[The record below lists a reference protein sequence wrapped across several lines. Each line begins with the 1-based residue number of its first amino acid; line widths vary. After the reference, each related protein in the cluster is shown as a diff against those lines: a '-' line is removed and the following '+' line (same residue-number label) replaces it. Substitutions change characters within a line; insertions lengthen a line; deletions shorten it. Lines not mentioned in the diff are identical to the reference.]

1 MLSELLEA
9 GHSHEALWHDYC
21 IEEIELHY
29 ESMLRVR
36 SKSTQR
42 FAIAV
47 RAATQ
52 ANKRG
57 WRDYMKHLD
66 TTWREIEKAAGRT
79 IHNQGAF
86 FRGLGKMK
94 ASAKRRGRPNGND

>member
-1 MLSELLEA
+1 MLSELLDA
-9 GHSHEALWHDYC
+9 GHSHEAIWNEYC
-21 IEEIELHY
+21 IEEIELFY

-36 SKSTQR
+36 AKTLQR
-42 FAIAV
+42 DAVTV

-57 WRDYMKHLD
+57 WRDYMKHLS

-86 FRGLGKMK
+86 FRGLQKMK
-94 ASAKRRGRPNGND
+94 TSAKGQRRPNGND

>member
-9 GHSHEALWHDYC
+9 GHSHEALWNDYC
-21 IEEIELHY
+21 IEEIELYY
-29 ESMLRVR
+29 ESMLRTR
-36 SKSTQR
+36 AKTLQR
-42 FAIAV
+42 HALAV

-57 WRDYMKHLD
+57 WREYMKHLD

-86 FRGLGKMK
+86 FRGLQKMK
-94 ASAKRRGRPNGND
+94 KSADRRGRHNGND